1 MSLED
6 CKFAEHAVGHQR
18 FVAID
23 GVLEVPDQRVSC
35 GEPIK
40 VPDVA
45 SLCAVADEYKEVKVR
60 PGVKA
65 ISFSASGT
73 QGQQG
78 EGIIATRKF
87 PGQ

>member
-1 MSLED
+1 M
-6 CKFAEHAVGHQR
+6 AVDR
-18 FVAID
+18 
-23 GVLEVPDQRVSC
+23 VLEVPDHRVGR

-40 VPDVA
+40 VPDVP

-65 ISFSASGT
+65 ISFSANRT
-73 QGQQG
+73 QRQQG
-78 EGIIATRKF
+78 ERIIATRKL